1 MIKLVPK
8 YRGGSKALTP
18 EQKEKRLEQQAERY
32 WEKGKRLYNEL
43 LDAGITDKISLAG
56 ILGNIALE
64 SGGFDP
70 YASNNINGGHWGY
83 LQNDKHLHGYMS
95 QHFGKDH
102 NGQIKYIIA
111 GLQGKLPK
119 VGIGKAIQARF
130 NGYLDD
136 LQRLNVTDPEHAA
149 FLWERNYERSNN
161 EAIPQRKYFAKY
173 FYDRM
178 MEDEAPTVIEAIQ
191 PIQRIEIP
199 DALRVVKPKVHQVVK
214 GNTLGQIAK
223 QYNTTVD
230 DLARINNIADIDRI
244 EVGDNLRVDED
255 TPRLGR
261 EDIAYGWYNMSPT
274 ISNPSIDF
282 EDPMLA
288 YQNADYL
295 NYLRNNYI

>member
-1 MIKLVPK
+1 MNQLIPK
-8 YRGGSKALTP
+8 YKGGRKALTP
-18 EQKEKRLEQQAERY
+18 EQKEKRLEQQAKRY

-43 LDAGITDKISLAG
+43 LSAGITNKVSLAG

-64 SGGFDP
+64 SAGFDP

-83 LQNDKHLHGYMS
+83 LQNDRNLHGYMS
-95 QHFGKDH
+95 QHFGTDH
-102 NGQIKYIIA
+102 AGQIKYIIA

-130 NGYLDD
+130 NDYLND

-178 MEDEAPTVIEAIQ
+178 LEDEVPTGVESIQ
-191 PIQRIEIP
+191 PIQSIEIP
-199 DALRVVKPKVHQVVK
+199 DALRVIKPKVHQVVK

-223 QYNTTVD
+223 QYNTTVE
-230 DLARINNIADIDRI
+230 DLARINNIADVNRI
-244 EVGDNLRVDED
+244 EVGDNLRLDD
-255 TPRLGR
+255 TTPLWTR
-261 EDIAYGWYNMSPT
+261 EDIANGWYNDNTVTAQITPKT
-274 ISNPSIDF
+274 YIQD
-282 EDPMLA
+282 
-288 YQNADYL
+288 
-295 NYLRNNYI
+295 LRNYYI